1 MKNGISL
8 LSLFCLSV
16 MALAGSR
23 TVQVDR
29 EVFSG
34 KLNKAYWD
42 KDYLIAIVLDASAN
56 AAQARV
62 VARDGRRFDLHASV
76 AGAQHVRI
84 RHVAATPQGGLV
96 ATVEAIGPT
105 GEVAGA
111 LYFHDPDG
119 KIKEIV
125 RTNPFL
131 ANMLVVDLSGDVW
144 GLGSEIDHGTG
155 YGAASVLWR
164 FASDGRF
171 KAKYLLRSSFGDKL
185 SSHPAFLSARGGTPQ
200 LVACSDRIGIY
211 SPGSAEWI
219 EVGLNGSILFRAKVS
234 GPIQGKMYRIA
245 MTEGNRVFASF
256 GGIAGI
262 YELNRASTTWTL
274 AGPDRLGER
283 ASAMYGGGGRELAVV
298 DHDTPNVRLI
308 TLP

>member
-111 LYFHDPDG
+111 LYFYDPDG

-131 ANMLVVDLSGDVW
+131 ANMLVVDLSGDV
-144 GLGSEIDHGTG
+144 
-155 YGAASVLWR
+155 
-164 FASDGRF
+164 
-171 KAKYLLRSSFGDKL
+171 GD
-185 SSHPAFLSARGGTPQ
+185 
-200 LVACSDRIGIY
+200 SDRKSIMAPDTGPLLF
-211 SPGSAEWI
+211 SGASLRTADSRQNTFC
-219 EVGLNGSILFRAKVS
+219 EV
-234 GPIQGKMYRIA
+234 
-245 MTEGNRVFASF
+245 
-256 GGIAGI
+256 
-262 YELNRASTTWTL
+262 
-274 AGPDRLGER
+274 
-283 ASAMYGGGGRELAVV
+283 ASATSFLPIPLFFPHEG
-298 DHDTPNVRLI
+298 VRLS
-308 TLP
+308 